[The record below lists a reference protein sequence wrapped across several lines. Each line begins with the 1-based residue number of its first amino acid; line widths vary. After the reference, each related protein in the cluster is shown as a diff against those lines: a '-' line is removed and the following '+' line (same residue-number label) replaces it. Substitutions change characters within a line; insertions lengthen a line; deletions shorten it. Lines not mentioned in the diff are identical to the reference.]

1 METETLTDEVPAT
14 SQANPLRRYSPPVL
28 IAVVVLHL
36 LFGGVAAI
44 WVVSRYSG
52 ARKLT
57 FNAGPKSPNPSER
70 ALEHRVQLQKKMESA
85 PPVVPKRV
93 LTTGMSKVVLPPL
106 PEVKVPDSAPHQ
118 MMNAGG
124 TGVSFGA
131 SGGASGGGGVAATA
145 PKLTSSVSATSA
157 PASSS

>member
-14 SQANPLRRYSPPVL
+14 TQPTLRLRRYSPPVL
-28 IAVVVLHL
+28 IGVIVFHL

-44 WVVSRYSG
+44 WVVSKYS
-52 ARKLT
+52 ANRKLT

-70 ALEHRVQLQKKMESA
+70 ALEHRVQLQKKMESVSA
-85 PPVVPKRV
+85 PPAVPRRV

-106 PEVKVPDSAPHQ
+106 PEIKAPETAPRA

-124 TGVSFGA
+124 TGVAFGT
-131 SGGASGGGGVAATA
+131 SGGA
-145 PKLTSSVSATSA
+145 
-157 PASSS
+157 